1 MRSMIFAALVAATTI
16 SVASAEDLSTQAP
29 SPSPPPKP
37 PQPVAP
43 VTTDQTP
50 GIGAQQQAA
59 IRYHPCVEALGWVN
73 GRLRCDNR
81 Y

>member
-16 SVASAEDLSTQAP
+16 SVASAEDVSR
-29 SPSPPPKP
+29 PSPPPKP
-37 PQPVAP
+37 PQAVAP
-43 VTTDQTP
+43 VTADQTP
-50 GIGAQQQAA
+50 GISPQQQAA
-59 IRYHPCVEALGWVN
+59 IPYHPCVQALRWVN

>member
-29 SPSPPPKP
+29 PQAPPPKA
-37 PQPVAP
+37 PQAVAP
-43 VTTDQTP
+43 VTADQTP
-50 GIGAQQQAA
+50 GISPQQQAK
-59 IRYHPCVEALGWVN
+59 IPYHPCVEALGWVN

-81 Y
+81 N